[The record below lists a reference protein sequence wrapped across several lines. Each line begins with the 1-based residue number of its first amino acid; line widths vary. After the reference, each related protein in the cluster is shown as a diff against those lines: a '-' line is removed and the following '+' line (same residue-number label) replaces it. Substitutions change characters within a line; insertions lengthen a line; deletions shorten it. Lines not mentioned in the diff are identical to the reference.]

1 MRFVNIKSRQF
12 VTVIYQLSAAFLENY
27 IQRIKASKQNKH
39 KWKGLTLMKDPM
51 TLSIYMMMIQDI
63 KPKTILEFGTY
74 DGGSALWMEDIM
86 KSLSLDCKI
95 HTFDINPD
103 RVKLPEDSKI
113 KYHELDNN
121 KINEF
126 IDQSRE
132 LFENMESPI
141 LIIEDSHVNVDEV
154 VKSIDPF
161 LKSGDY
167 LVIEDTLDRKKYQDT
182 ILSENGISSMNY
194 EVDTYYC
201 DFWGV
206 NNSWNVN
213 SIFRKIQ
220 LLSFIIESNK
230 LVYHYNS

>member
-1 MRFVNIKSRQF
+1 MRFVNVKSRKF
-12 VTVIYQLSAAFLENY
+12 ATVIYQLSAAFLQNY
-27 IQRIKASKQNKH
+27 TQTIKASKWNKN

-74 DGGSALWMEDIM
+74 DGGSALWMEDTM

-141 LIIEDSHVNVDEV
+141 LMIEDSHVNVDEV
-154 VKSIDPF
+154 VRSIDPF

-182 ILSENGISSMNY
+182 ILSEDGISSMNY

-213 SIFRKIQ
+213 SIFRK
-220 LLSFIIESNK
+220 
-230 LVYHYNS
+230 V

>member
-12 VTVIYQLSAAFLENY
+12 ATVIYQLSAAFLKNY
-27 IQRIKASKQNKH
+27 TQTIKASKWNKH

-51 TLSIYMMMIQDI
+51 TLSIYMMMIQDL

-86 KSLSLDCKI
+86 KSLSLDFKI
-95 HTFDINPD
+95 HTFDINPE

-121 KINEF
+121 KINDF

-154 VKSIDPF
+154 VRSIDPF

-167 LVIEDTLDRKKYQDT
+167 LVIEDTLDKKKYQDT

-213 SIFRKIQ
+213 SIFRK
-220 LLSFIIESNK
+220 
-230 LVYHYNS
+230 V

>member
-12 VTVIYQLSAAFLENY
+12 ATIIYQLSAAFLTTY
-27 IQRIKASKQNKH
+27 IQTIKDVKWNKH

-113 KYHELDNN
+113 KYHELDNKN
-121 KINEF
+121 INEF
-126 IDQSRE
+126 IDQRRE

-154 VKSIDPF
+154 VRSIDPF

-206 NNSWNVN
+206 NNSWNIN
-213 SIFRKIQ
+213 SIFRK
-220 LLSFIIESNK
+220 
-230 LVYHYNS
+230 V

>member
-1 MRFVNIKSRQF
+1 MRFVNIKNRNF
-12 VTVIYQLSAAFLENY
+12 VTSIYQFSAAFLSTY
-27 IQRIKASKQNKH
+27 TQTIKDSKWNKH

-86 KSLSLDCKI
+86 KSLSLDYKI

-113 KYHELDNN
+113 KYHELDNKN
-121 KINEF
+121 INEF
-126 IDQSRE
+126 IDQRRE

-141 LIIEDSHVNVDEV
+141 LMIEDSHVNVDEV
-154 VKSIDPF
+154 VRSIDPF

-167 LVIEDTLDRKKYQDT
+167 LVIEDTLDRNKYQNT
-182 ILSENGISSMNY
+182 ILSENGIRSMSY

-201 DFWGV
+201 DFWGI
-206 NNSWNVN
+206 NNSWNIN
-213 SIFRKIQ
+213 SIFRK
-220 LLSFIIESNK
+220 
-230 LVYHYNS
+230 V

>member
-1 MRFVNIKSRQF
+1 MRFVNIKNRKF
-12 VTVIYQLSAAFLENY
+12 ATVIHQLSASFLSTY
-27 IQRIKASKQNKH
+27 LQKIKATKWNNH

-74 DGGSALWMEDIM
+74 DGGSALWMEDIV
-86 KSLSLDCKI
+86 KSLLLDCKI

-113 KYHELDNN
+113 KYHELDNK

-154 VKSIDPF
+154 VRSINPF

-213 SIFRKIQ
+213 SIFRK
-220 LLSFIIESNK
+220 
-230 LVYHYNS
+230 V

>member
-1 MRFVNIKSRQF
+1 MRFVNIKSRKF
-12 VTVIYQLSAAFLENY
+12 STLIYQFSAAFLPTY
-27 IQRIKASKQNKH
+27 IQTIKDAKWNKH

-103 RVKLPEDSKI
+103 RVKLPDDSKI

-132 LFENMESPI
+132 LLENMESPI

-154 VKSIDPF
+154 VRSIDPF

-167 LVIEDTLDRKKYQDT
+167 LVIEDTLDTKKFQET
-182 ILSENGISSMNY
+182 KLSK
-194 EVDTYYC
+194 
-201 DFWGV
+201 W
-206 NNSWNVN
+206 
-213 SIFRKIQ
+213 K
-220 LLSFIIESNK
+220 
-230 LVYHYNS
+230 

>member
-12 VTVIYQLSAAFLENY
+12 ATVIYQLSAAFLQTY
-27 IQRIKASKQNKH
+27 TQTIKATKWNKH

-86 KSLSLDCKI
+86 KPLSLDCKI

-132 LFENMESPI
+132 LFEKMESPI

-154 VKSIDPF
+154 VRSIDPF
-161 LKSGDY
+161 LNSGDY
-167 LVIEDTLDRKKYQDT
+167 LVIEDTLDRKKYEDT

-201 DFWGV
+201 DFWGI
-206 NNSWNVN
+206 NNSWNIN
-213 SIFRKIQ
+213 SIFRK
-220 LLSFIIESNK
+220 
-230 LVYHYNS
+230 V

>member
-1 MRFVNIKSRQF
+1 MRFVNIKSRHF
-12 VTVIYQLSAAFLENY
+12 GTVIYQLSASFLTTY
-27 IQRIKASKQNKH
+27 IQTIKASKWNKH

-113 KYHELDNN
+113 KYHELDNKN
-121 KINEF
+121 INEF
-126 IDQSRE
+126 IDQRRE

-141 LIIEDSHVNVDEV
+141 LIIEDSHENVDEV
-154 VKSIDPF
+154 VRSIDPF

-167 LVIEDTLDRKKYQDT
+167 LVIEDTLDKNKYQDT

-201 DFWGV
+201 DFWGI
-206 NNSWNVN
+206 NNSWNIN
-213 SIFRKIQ
+213 SIFRK
-220 LLSFIIESNK
+220 
-230 LVYHYNS
+230 V

>member
-12 VTVIYQLSAAFLENY
+12 ATVIYQLSAAFLTTY
-27 IQRIKASKQNKH
+27 TQTIKASKWNKH

-132 LFENMESPI
+132 LFEKMESPI

-154 VKSIDPF
+154 VRSVDPF
-161 LKSGDY
+161 LQSGDY
-167 LVIEDTLDRKKYQDT
+167 IVIEDTLDRKKYQDT
-182 ILSENGISSMNY
+182 ILSENGIRSMNY

-206 NNSWNVN
+206 NNSWNIN
-213 SIFRKIQ
+213 SIFRKI
-220 LLSFIIESNK
+220 
-230 LVYHYNS
+230 

>member
-12 VTVIYQLSAAFLENY
+12 ATVIYQLPAAFLQNY
-27 IQRIKASKQNKH
+27 FQIIKATKWNKH

-74 DGGSALWMEDIM
+74 DGGSALWMEDII
-86 KSLSLDCKI
+86 KSLLLDCKI

-103 RVKLPEDSKI
+103 RVKLPADSKI
-113 KYHELDNN
+113 KYHELDNK
-121 KINEF
+121 KINDF

-141 LIIEDSHVNVDEV
+141 LIIEDSHVNVDEIV
-154 VKSIDPF
+154 RSINPF

-182 ILSENGISSMNY
+182 ILSENGINQP
-194 EVDTYYC
+194 
-201 DFWGV
+201 
-206 NNSWNVN
+206 
-213 SIFRKIQ
+213 SILYFKY
-220 LLSFIIESNK
+220 K
-230 LVYHYNS
+230 